1 LGEIILG
8 SVVGIVVEVE
18 VGLVELPSVGPVVGV
33 AAAMLDSM
41 ESDLALSVPVG
52 LMLWGAVVETS
63 EDVKA
68 GMMDCGAETCDVELA
83 IAGVMLGG
91 TVLFPVEGAVGA
103 ERLSVDTGT
112 TETSVLEVGTVL
124 L

>member
-1 LGEIILG
+1 
-8 SVVGIVVEVE
+8 
-18 VGLVELPSVGPVVGV
+18 
-33 AAAMLDSM
+33 
-41 ESDLALSVPVG
+41 
-52 LMLWGAVVETS
+52 
-63 EDVKA
+63 
-68 GMMDCGAETCDVELA
+68 MMDCGAETCDVELA